1 MKMIMSFMCR
11 ISLAFLLL
19 VGTATGKQLRQ
30 GQAGASFISTL
41 QFKRVLRVCN
51 AYPYEYPLD
60 VYVGKEKL
68 TAKPLAYKKCDEF
81 APDLKAGDKI
91 DFKVGESG
99 AGSFSISE
107 LPSND
112 ATLVLVIYRHD
123 TVSTGVSF
131 ESHVFSN
138 LLNAQVAVID
148 TYRGAA
154 KATPRIQD
162 AKVHHDKDHV
172 QRSEELRYNSVV
184 AVNPGLYDVLLED
197 DTGKTKVK
205 HELVALNEE
214 SYMVMRCGVEATQGP
229 SYPEELMIFPLSDIR
244 KLQSAA
250 SRMQPMFTILAS
262 LLATVAFI
270 RA

>member
-1 MKMIMSFMCR
+1 MKSMSFALFLFSGMAASVSAMATDVR
-11 ISLAFLLL
+11 GGRGSLK
-19 VGTATGKQLRQ
+19 GS
-30 GQAGASFISTL
+30 SFISTL
-41 QFKRVLRVCN
+41 EFNHVLRVCN

-60 VYVGKEKL
+60 VFVGKEKL
-68 TAKPLAYKKCDEF
+68 TESPLAYKECGEF
-81 APDLKAGDKI
+81 HPPLKAGDKI
-91 DFKVGESG
+91 DFKVGDSG
-99 AGSFSISE
+99 AGSFSVAE

-148 TYRGAA
+148 TYKGAA

-162 AKVHHDKDHV
+162 TKAYKKE

-184 AVNPGLYDVLLED
+184 AVSPGRYEVLLEAPD
-197 DTGKTKVK
+197 GKLKAQYP
-205 HELVALNEE
+205 LVALNRE
-214 SYMVMRCGVEATQGP
+214 SYMIMRCGVEATTGK
-229 SYPEELMIFPLSDIR
+229 SYPEELIIFPESDP
-244 KLQSAA
+244 KALPSAA
-250 SRMQPMFTILAS
+250 MSMPPMFVTIA
-262 LLATVAFI
+262 ATVFAAVAGLI